1 MKIKKIVL
9 VFTAVAGLGI
19 CFELNSKPTGAP
31 AGSTGSPAD
40 GVTCF
45 QSGCHFGSP
54 VAKTGIVSSDI
65 PTSGYV
71 PGATYNMTVSFSGT
85 GNKGF
90 QISPQ
95 TSSGTLVGSLIAGT
109 GNKIVNS
116 KYITHTGVKSST
128 TATWTFKWVAPAA
141 GTGSVTFYCA
151 CAVTRNNTWTT
162 TYTTNEGVAAGIIPD
177 KKAEYL
183 SAFPNPFTNGI
194 HVGVSLKSGTPVSI
208 WVYALN
214 GQLVHEQYHPEVKVG
229 LNDFAIDLTAIQKGV
244 YILKLEQDGELY
256 TSRIVKN

>member
-1 MKIKKIVL
+1 MKIKKIVFL
-9 VFTAVAGLGI
+9 FAAVAGVGI

-40 GVTCF
+40 GATCYR
-45 QSGCHFGSP
+45 SGCHYGAP

-65 PTSGYV
+65 PASGYV
-71 PGATYNMTVSFSGT
+71 PGATYNITVSFSGT
-85 GNKGF
+85 GKKGF

-95 TSSGTLVGSLIAGT
+95 SSSGILLGSLIAGT
-109 GNKIVNS
+109 GNQIVGS
-116 KYITHTGVKSST
+116 KYITHTGTQT
-128 TATWTFKWVAPAA
+128 TATATWSFKWVAPAA
-141 GTGSVTFYCA
+141 GTGAVTFYCA

-162 TYTTNEGVAAGIIPD
+162 TYTANEGITAGINSD
-177 KKAEYL
+177 ENSAYL
-183 SAFPNPFTNGI
+183 SAFPNPFINEIG
-194 HVGVSLKSGTPVSI
+194 VKVSLKAASPVSI

-214 GQLVHEQYHPEVKVG
+214 GQLVHQQHNIGAKTG
-229 LNDFAIDLTAIQKGV
+229 DNSFAINLATAQKGV